1 MTAFTGN
8 ESNQTI
14 LHLEFK
20 NNTNCVPIS
29 LCATRGN
36 IADSML
42 DIDMINQ
49 LATHTKHRTTGD
61 SSQRVNVLTVTPLGL
76 HNSKDLKDTL
86 THVQPN
92 IIASEFE

>member
-20 NNTNCVPIS
+20 NNKNCVSTS
-29 LCATRGN
+29 LYAIQGN
-36 IADSML
+36 IANSML

-49 LATHTKHRTTGD
+49 LATHTKQRTTGD
-61 SSQRVNVLTVTPLGL
+61 SSQSVNMLTVTP
-76 HNSKDLKDTL
+76 
-86 THVQPN
+86 
-92 IIASEFE
+92 